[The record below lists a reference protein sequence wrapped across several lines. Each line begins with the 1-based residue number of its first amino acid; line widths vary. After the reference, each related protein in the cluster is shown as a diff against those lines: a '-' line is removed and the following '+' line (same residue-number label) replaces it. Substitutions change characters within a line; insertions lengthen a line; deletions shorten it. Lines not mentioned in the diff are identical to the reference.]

1 MNEFTI
7 RLLVLVALVALVA
20 VAVWRQRRV
29 AVTRPTP
36 VARPDLGAGI
46 HLFASSACRS
56 CLDARKVLTQA
67 YGDRFVEISYEDDPT
82 RFGRLGISS
91 VPTVMVLD
99 GDGNGLRWEGVPRA
113 SDLPTQ

>member
-7 RLLVLVALVALVA
+7 RLLVLVALAALVA
-20 VAVWRQRRV
+20 VAIWRQRRIAEV
-29 AVTRPTP
+29 RPTP

-46 HLFASSACRS
+46 HFFASSTCRP

-67 YGDRFVEISYEDDPT
+67 YGERFVEISYEDDPT

-113 SDLPTQ
+113 SDLPR